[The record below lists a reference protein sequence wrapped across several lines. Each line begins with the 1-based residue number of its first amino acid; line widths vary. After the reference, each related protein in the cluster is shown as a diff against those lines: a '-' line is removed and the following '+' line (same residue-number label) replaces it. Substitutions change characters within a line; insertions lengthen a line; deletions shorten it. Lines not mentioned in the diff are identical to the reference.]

1 MKLDEIIPHLAMFL
15 LILLKPHP
23 IFLLFCLVI
32 AIVSMME
39 WRETINCP
47 CGGGQNCI
55 VHRRM
60 LGDWVHEDDMFAK
73 VKLPLRTN
81 CFQEFTE
88 EQRKALNEHT
98 KAQWKATR
106 QTWVS

>member
-1 MKLDEIIPHLAMFL
+1 MNLNEIIPRLVMLL

-23 IFLLFCLVI
+23 ILLLFCLVI

-39 WRETINCP
+39 WTETINCP

-60 LGDWVHEDDMFAK
+60 LGAWVYEDDIFAQ
-73 VKLPLRTN
+73 VNLPRLTN
-81 CFQEFTE
+81 CSQEFTE
-88 EQRKALNEHT
+88 EQRNALNKDT

-106 QTWVS
+106 KTWIL